1 MMTYMRD
8 HRMCMAVNGKAY
20 VTLDMTNLCPFV
32 RIVLD
37 GKNCNLSNDK

>member
-1 MMTYMRD
+1 MVID
-8 HRMCMAVNGKAY
+8 GKAY

-37 GKNCNLSNDK
+37 SKNLIQIDSKSVVA